1 MDAKLYIERLYEDE
15 SVASYLDDTAAVPLL
30 KWAEGQIAR
39 MAGAAQDE
47 ARFERD
53 FSALKKMLKRIGRY
67 IDRRGEWTEAEQ
79 AAELEVIRAD
89 AKWLATPLTLTT
101 PADYL
106 NKPGVEVVL
115 AMIGGGDSVPSTDKA
130 PPALPVDEVPAAPVP
145 DAGAQAITDPFAVDD
160 APPADA
166 PTPKPDGEGAD
177 NKPDNTLGNFFKR
190 IFEE

>member
-15 SVASYLDDTAAVPLL
+15 SVASYLDDTAAAPLL

-67 IDRRGEWTEAEQ
+67 IDRRTEWTEAEQ

-115 AMIGGGDSVPSTDKA
+115 AMIGGGEAAPAVPPTDPA
-130 PPALPVDEVPAAPVP
+130 PPAAPPVDTAPAAPAP
-145 DAGAQAITDPFAVDD
+145 DASAQTIVDPFATPDTQ
-160 APPADA
+160 PA
-166 PTPKPDGEGAD
+166 KPDGEGGSD
-177 NKPDNTLGNFFKR
+177 DKPDSTLGNFFKR

>member
-15 SVASYLDDTAAVPLL
+15 SVASYLDDTAAAPLL

-67 IDRRGEWTEAEQ
+67 IDRRVEWTEAEQ

-115 AMIGGGDSVPSTDKA
+115 AMIGGGEIALSALPTDQTPPA
-130 PPALPVDEVPAAPVP
+130 PPVEPAVPVS
-145 DAGAQAITDPFAVDD
+145 DASAQAIIDPFAPQT
-160 APPADA
+160 PPSADA
-166 PTPKPDGEGAD
+166 PAPNADGED
-177 NKPDNTLGNFFKR
+177 KKPDNPLQNFFKR